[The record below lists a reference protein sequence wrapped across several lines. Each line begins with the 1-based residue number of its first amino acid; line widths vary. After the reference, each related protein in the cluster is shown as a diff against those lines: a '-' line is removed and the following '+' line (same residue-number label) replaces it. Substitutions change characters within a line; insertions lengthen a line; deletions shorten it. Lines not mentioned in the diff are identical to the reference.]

1 VPTPKSQPV
10 ILVVDDEPNIL
21 AVLAE
26 NLVNDDFIVQT
37 APSAAHARSRLNAV
51 APDVVL
57 LDVGLPDASG
67 FDLCREIRDA
77 DPLQVRFDPDVPVIM
92 LTARA
97 DDVDRVRSFRRGAD
111 DFVAKPFHYP
121 ELLARIGALLRRA
134 KLAQRTEVLQAAG
147 INLDL
152 TTREV
157 VVDGVPVSL
166 SAKEFLLLA
175 ALARDPRRVYR
186 KQELLESVWGFRSTG
201 ATRTLDSH
209 ASRLRTKLRTA
220 CPDRSYI
227 SNIWGVGYRLVSVE
241 AAS

>member
-1 VPTPKSQPV
+1 M
-10 ILVVDDEPNIL
+10 
-21 AVLAE
+21 
-26 NLVNDDFIVQT
+26 
-37 APSAAHARSRLNAV
+37 PSHKGSRS
-51 APDVVL
+51 
-57 LDVGLPDASG
+57 
-67 FDLCREIRDA
+67 
-77 DPLQVRFDPDVPVIM
+77 
-92 LTARA
+92 TT
-97 DDVDRVRSFRRGAD
+97 
-111 DFVAKPFHYP
+111 P

-201 ATRTLDSH
+201 ATRTSPRTTRTAMARSRAPSRATST
-209 ASRLRTKLRTA
+209 ASRRTTCCSTTSRRCRRA
-220 CPDRSYI
+220 DA
-227 SNIWGVGYRLVSVE
+227 G
-241 AAS
+241 